1 MGRKRAA
8 NLWKS
13 STEGGK
19 HPSDRVCPDADINYR
34 LTYDEICFEA
44 YCLEMESRRKK

>member
-8 NLWKS
+8 NLWAS
-13 STEGGK
+13 STAGGK